1 MSKAL
6 RRPNGTFAPG
16 WRGGG
21 RPAGSRNRLS
31 EIALGMLA
39 ENFEEHGE
47 ETIEEVRKSLPHI
60 YLKIIAGLLPRS
72 LHVERT
78 SHFADLS
85 DAELELGADR
95 CLLGAGIEIGGD
107 EPGVDLEE
115 LERHLAASRAKTVRA
130 IEELNGATV
139 TQQIP
144 SSEDE
149 PEKSA

>member
-60 YLKIIAGLLPRS
+60 YLKIIAGLLLRS

-78 SHFADLS
+78 SVLGELS
-85 DAELELGADR
+85 DEELQL
-95 CLLGAGIEIGGD
+95 
-107 EPGVDLEE
+107 LEE
-115 LERHLAASRAKTVRA
+115 HLAAVRARTVR
-130 IEELNGATV
+130 ELEINGAA
-139 TQQIP
+139 IAL
-144 SSEDE
+144 E
-149 PEKSA
+149 PEAKQQEK

>member
-85 DAELELGADR
+85 DAELE
-95 CLLGAGIEIGGD
+95 
-107 EPGVDLEE
+107 E